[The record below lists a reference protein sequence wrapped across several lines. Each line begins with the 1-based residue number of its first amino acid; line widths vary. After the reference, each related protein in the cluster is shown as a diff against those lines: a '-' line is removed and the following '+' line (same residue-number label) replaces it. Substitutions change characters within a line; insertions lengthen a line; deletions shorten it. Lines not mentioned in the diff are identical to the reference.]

1 MKYTTL
7 PNTDIKVSKICLG
20 TMTFGNQNSEKEAHE
35 QLDYAMSKGVNFI
48 DTAEMYAV
56 PPSAATQGLTEQYI
70 GNWFAK
76 NQNRNQVVLATKVA
90 GPSHGME
97 YIRKNLGFSKA
108 AMTEALENSLKRLK
122 TTYIDLYQL
131 HWPERA
137 VNCFG
142 TRDFPCHAPS
152 TTQWEDNFLEV
163 LETINGFVKAGKIRQ
178 FGLSNESAWGTMRY
192 LEESKKHHLPKPI
205 TLQNAYSLL
214 NRAYEI
220 GLSEISMRENVGLL
234 AYSPLAFGVLTGKY
248 LNNEQPKDSRVTL
261 FPNYSRY
268 SSESSEKATQLY
280 LDIATK
286 HKLTLTQLALA
297 FVNQL
302 PFVTSNI
309 IGATKTHQLKEN
321 IASIDITLSSEIIS
335 EINAVHAIMPNPAP

>member
-7 PNTDIKVSKICLG
+7 PSTTIKVSKICLG
-20 TMTFGNQNSEKEAHE
+20 TMTFGNQNTEKQAHA
-35 QLDYAMSKGVNFI
+35 QLDYAVSKGVNFI

-56 PPSAATQGLTEQYI
+56 PPSAATQGLTETYI
-70 GNWFAK
+70 GNWFVK
-76 NQNRNQVVLATKVA
+76 HHNRDKIVLATKVA
-90 GPSHGME
+90 GPSRGME
-97 YIRKNLGFSKA
+97 YIRKNLGFSKE

-122 TTYIDLYQL
+122 TDYIDLYQL

-142 TRDFPCHAPS
+142 TRDFPYHAPS
-152 TTQWEDNFLEV
+152 TIQWQDNFQEV
-163 LETINGFVKAGKIRQ
+163 LETIKGFVKTGKIRH

-192 LEESKKHHLPKPI
+192 LEKARNHNLPRPI

-220 GLSEISMRENVGLL
+220 GLSEVSLRENVGLL
-234 AYSPLAFGVLTGKY
+234 AYSPLAFGVLSGKY
-248 LNNEQPKDSRVTL
+248 LNNQQPKDSRVTL

-268 SSESSEKATQLY
+268 SSESSAKATQKY

-286 HKLTLTQLALA
+286 HNLKLVQLSLA

-309 IGATKTHQLKEN
+309 IGATKMEQLKEN
-321 IASIDITLSSEIIS
+321 IASIGITLSSEVIA
-335 EINAVHAIMPNPAP
+335 EINAVHALIPNPAP